1 MMGYQ
6 MFQRY
11 GSGTGRHAMTPAKC
25 LQAACLLL
33 CITASQF
40 GLAQEAGKHGLD
52 YTYAPGSPTYWR
64 NTHSTRPGNF
74 VFRRDPN
81 VWVYTP
87 EVAQRVGMPLEWA
100 SAELKGVAAAAFR
113 MERDGAEE
121 DCGWGGNP
129 KACKPL
135 VRCVLELYF
144 DRQAHPLPW
153 APNRMVADFYWQDVS
168 TAYHFLPANG
178 FEPTPNGDRSR
189 GSEKS
194 KNYPSLGAR
203 QPFADPQT
211 GEELFWNTR
220 VTAYDKEI
228 HGRYAFVRLEL
239 GCQGLIGSEPNANR
253 TFRLET
259 QRSRDARNGQNTI
272 QSTAD
277 ANVLHEVLLP
287 ASWDR
292 RVAVQRRTNRQ
303 HDEDFYKG
311 IWNNLNSGDKK

>member
-1 MMGYQ
+1 
-6 MFQRY
+6 
-11 GSGTGRHAMTPAKC
+11 MTPAKC
-25 LQAACLLL
+25 LQAAWLLL
-33 CITASQF
+33 CITASQL
-40 GLAQEAGKHGLD
+40 GLAQEPGKHGLD

-189 GSEKS
+189 STRGSP
-194 KNYPSLGAR
+194 NYPSLGAR

-211 GEELFWNTR
+211 GEELMFVSIESEGQKR
-220 VTAYDKEI
+220 VLAYDKEVR
-228 HGRYAFVRLEL
+228 GRYAFVRLSDAC
-239 GCQGLIGSEPNANR
+239 GRSAWQYKTGQLIRLVPKENR
-253 TFRLET
+253 I
-259 QRSRDARNGQNTI
+259 SDKGI
-272 QSTAD
+272 YHD
-277 ANVLHEVLLP
+277 VLLP
-287 ASWDR
+287 VRWVERIRELTS
-292 RVAVQRRTNRQ
+292 QNRQ
-303 HDEDFYKG
+303 QDNDFYKG
-311 IWNNLNSGDKK
+311 IWNNLNSGVKK

>member
-25 LQAACLLL
+25 LQAAWLLL

-40 GLAQEAGKHGLD
+40 GLAQEPGKHGLD

-153 APNRMVADFYWQDVS
+153 APNRMVADFYWQDLS

-189 GSEKS
+189 STRGSP
-194 KNYPSLGAR
+194 NYPSLGAR

-211 GEELFWNTR
+211 GEELAFAGKDHEGKAR
-220 VTAYDKEI
+220 VIAYDKEI
-228 HGRYAFVRLEL
+228 HGRYAFVRLEG
-239 GCQGLIGSEPNANR
+239 GCAISKRSFPNGM
-253 TFRLET
+253 TT
-259 QRSRDARNGQNTI
+259 Q
-272 QSTAD
+272 
-277 ANVLHEVLLP
+277 L
-287 ASWDR
+287 R
-292 RVAVQRRTNRQ
+292 RVKDLNVSLGPPVFYEYHLPSSWTERVGQLTQATQQ
-303 HDEDFYKG
+303 KDEDFYKG
-311 IWNNLNSGDKK
+311 IWNNLNSGVKK

>member
-1 MMGYQ
+1 
-6 MFQRY
+6 
-11 GSGTGRHAMTPAKC
+11 MTPAKC
-25 LQAACLLL
+25 LQAAWLLL
-33 CITASQF
+33 CITASQL
-40 GLAQEAGKHGLD
+40 GLAQEPGKHGLD

-153 APNRMVADFYWQDVS
+153 APNRQLADFDWQDVS

-189 GSEKS
+189 STRGSP
-194 KNYPSLGAR
+194 NYPSLGVR

-211 GEELFWNTR
+211 GEELMFEPGPDNPSGVR
-220 VTAYDKEI
+220 LGGNRITAYDKEI
-228 HGRYAFVRLEL
+228 HGRYTFVRVQKFCMDIPNLNAKGVTL
-239 GCQGLIGSEPNANR
+239 QLQTRDGSKVFNQIFFPAKW
-253 TFRLET
+253 T
-259 QRSRDARNGQNTI
+259 QRLI
-272 QSTAD
+272 
-277 ANVLHEVLLP
+277 
-287 ASWDR
+287 ASGKTDK
-292 RVAVQRRTNRQ
+292 QQ
-303 HDEDFYKG
+303 DEDFYKG
-311 IWNNLNSGDKK
+311 IWNNLNTGERK

>member
-1 MMGYQ
+1 
-6 MFQRY
+6 
-11 GSGTGRHAMTPAKC
+11 MTLSSR
-25 LQAACLLL
+25 LQAAWLLL

-40 GLAQEAGKHGLD
+40 GIAQEPGKHGLD

-64 NTHSTRPGNF
+64 NTHSTRPGDF

-189 GSEKS
+189 SSEKS
-194 KNYPSLGAR
+194 KNYPNLVAR

-211 GEELFWNTR
+211 GEELMFAPPKGQGGLR
-220 VTAYDKEI
+220 VLAYDKEI
-228 HGRYAFVRLEL
+228 HGRYAFVRLSD
-239 GCQGLIGSEPNANR
+239 GCGRAKHLYPNGQ
-253 TFRLET
+253 RLLL
-259 QRSRDARNGQNTI
+259 QSRDDQFQTIKVFHDVFLPDAWIKRIRDLTDRNGQQDN
-272 QSTAD
+272 
-277 ANVLHEVLLP
+277 
-287 ASWDR
+287 
-292 RVAVQRRTNRQ
+292 
-303 HDEDFYKG
+303 DFYKG
-311 IWNNLNSGDKK
+311 IWNNLNSGEQK